1 MNQASLIVNTLASA
15 AGYSLFA
22 LAVVLAYRSSR
33 ILLFCVG
40 EIGILAAYVLL
51 QVWTALAAPL
61 GYVPGL
67 IAGLLAATAVSA
79 VVGLLLHL
87 VLGRLDE
94 KASPF
99 VGTAVTIAFSVALL
113 GVMTIAWQ
121 GEIARLPVP
130 DRALSLAWLLPQPA
144 SVSALALGVALAGG
158 LLCGLLLLA
167 FYRSHYGIELQA
179 LASNRALA
187 QLRGIP
193 VRRRLAGVWIAC
205 AVISGWAGIFCAAL
219 AAVSTEGAAVG
230 FSGIVAAIIG
240 GLTSPGGAL
249 IGALLLATG
258 ENLTGLFFD
267 ARYSVVVPVLLLVLL
282 LAVRPSG
289 LSARVESILRT

>member
-1 MNQASLIVNTLASA
+1 MNLASLIVNTLASA

-51 QVWTALAAPL
+51 QTWTALTAPL
-61 GYVPGL
+61 GYLPALVVGVV
-67 IAGLLAATAVSA
+67 AATAVSA
-79 VVGLLLHL
+79 VVGWLLHQ

-99 VGTAVTIAFSVALL
+99 VGTAITIAFSVALL

-121 GEIARLPVP
+121 GEIARLPLP
-130 DRALSLAWLLPQPA
+130 DRALSLTWLLPAPA
-144 SVSALALGVALAGG
+144 SVSALALGVALAAGA
-158 LLCGLLLLA
+158 LCVLLLLA

-193 VRRRLAGVWIAC
+193 VRRRLAGVWIAA
-205 AVISGWAGIFCAAL
+205 AVVSGWAGIFCSAL

-230 FSGIVAAIIG
+230 FAGIVAAIIG

-249 IGALLLATG
+249 VGALLLATG
-258 ENLTGLFFD
+258 ENLTSLYFD

-282 LAVRPSG
+282 LALRPSG
-289 LSARVESILRT
+289 LSARVEAIFRT

>member
-1 MNQASLIVNTLASA
+1 MNLASLIVNTLASA

-40 EIGILAAYVLL
+40 EIGMLAAYVLL
-51 QVWTALAAPL
+51 QTWTGLAPTL
-61 GYVPGL
+61 GYLPALG
-67 IAGLLAATAVSA
+67 AGVAVSTAVSA
-79 VVGLLLHL
+79 GVGWLLHL

-99 VGTAVTIAFSVALL
+99 VGTAITIAFSVALL

-121 GEIARLPVP
+121 GEIARLPLA
-130 DRALSLAWLLPQPA
+130 DQALSLTWLLQAPA
-144 SVSALALGVALAGG
+144 SVSALAVGVALAAGA
-158 LLCGLLLLA
+158 LCGLLLLV

-193 VRRRLAGVWIAC
+193 VRRRLAGVWIAA
-205 AVISGWAGIFCAAL
+205 AVVSGWAGISCSAL

-249 IGALLLATG
+249 VGALLLATG
-258 ENLTGLFFD
+258 ENLTSLYFD
-267 ARYSVVVPVLLLVLL
+267 ARYSVVAPVLLLVLL
-282 LAVRPSG
+282 LALRPSG
-289 LSARVESILRT
+289 LSARVEAIFRT

>member
-1 MNQASLIVNTLASA
+1 MNLASLIVNTLASA

-51 QVWTALAAPL
+51 QVWTALTAPL
-61 GYVPGL
+61 GYLPALAVGL
-67 IAGLLAATAVSA
+67 VAATAVSA
-79 VVGLLLHL
+79 VVGGLLHH

-94 KASPF
+94 RASPF
-99 VGTAVTIAFSVALL
+99 VGTAITIAFSVALL

-121 GEIARLPVP
+121 GEIARLPLP
-130 DRALSLAWLLPQPA
+130 DRALSLTWLLPAPA
-144 SVSALALGVALAGG
+144 SVSALAVGVALAAGA
-158 LLCGLLLLA
+158 LCVLLLLV
-167 FYRSHYGIELQA
+167 FYRSRYGIELQA

-193 VRRRLAGVWIAC
+193 VRRRLAGVWIAA
-205 AVISGWAGIFCAAL
+205 AVVSGWAGIFCSAL

-230 FSGIVAAIIG
+230 FAGIVAAIIG

-249 IGALLLATG
+249 VGALLLATG
-258 ENLTGLFFD
+258 ENLTSLYFD

-282 LAVRPSG
+282 LALRPSG
-289 LSARVESILRT
+289 LSARVESIFRT